1 MVRKES
7 IKRKTYHQ
15 KHHIFGREQLTRIHG
30 NSKGKS
36 QSMKPSTIKSDWV
49 KVTPD
54 EIGKLIIEMN
64 KEGLN
69 ASQIGTKLR
78 DEYAVSSIKAVTG
91 KKMKEFME
99 ENGVKQ
105 EIPED
110 LEALVKRAVSL
121 QSHLKSNKGDRKNV
135 RSLELL
141 EAKVHRLSKYY
152 KKKDII
158 PKNWKYKSVVAQLA

>member
-1 MVRKES
+1 M
-7 IKRKTYHQ
+7 
-15 KHHIFGREQLTRIHG
+15 TRIHG

-36 QSMKPSTIKSDWV
+36 QSMKPSTMKSDWV

>member
-1 MVRKES
+1 
-7 IKRKTYHQ
+7 
-15 KHHIFGREQLTRIHG
+15 
-30 NSKGKS
+30 
-36 QSMKPSTIKSDWV
+36 MKPSTMKSDWV
-49 KVTPD
+49 KITPE
-54 EIGKLIIEMN
+54 EIGKLIVEMN
-64 KEGLN
+64 KEGMN

-110 LEALVKRAVSL
+110 LESLVKRAVSL
-121 QSHLKSNKGDRKNV
+121 QNHLKSNKGDRKNV

-141 EAKVHRLSKYY
+141 EAKVHRLSQYY
-152 KKKDII
+152 EKNDII
-158 PKNWKYKSVVAQLA
+158 PKKWKYKSVVAQLA